1 MYSIVIQ
8 QFGQSATPAPS
19 TGSVWEMLAVVA
31 GAGAV
36 GGVINALLSSN
47 GGFSIP
53 RFRHGILQLGII
65 GNLLLGAFA
74 AVITWGLY
82 GPLKDAVLLGT
93 QPTGQLPA
101 NLTVTAVV
109 GAALAGAGGAR
120 VVSNEID
127 KMFFKST
134 AAVAAQKAASPELA
148 ATIATTSP
156 LDALENAKQAP

>member
-8 QFGQSATPAPS
+8 QFGQSATQAPS
-19 TGSVWEMLAVVA
+19 TGSVWEMLGVVA

-36 GGVINALLSSN
+36 GGVINALLSNN

-53 RFRHGILQLGII
+53 RFTHGILQLGII

-74 AVITWGLY
+74 AVTTWGLY

-127 KMFFKST
+127 KMFLKST
-134 AAVAAQKAASPELA
+134 ATVAAQKAASPELA

-156 LDALENAKQAP
+156 ADALEKAKQAS

>member
-1 MYSIVIQ
+1 MNVLVIQ
-8 QFGQSATPAPS
+8 ELAQSANLAPS
-19 TGSVWEMLAVVA
+19 TGSVWGMLGVIA

-36 GGVINALLSSN
+36 GGIVNALLSSN
-47 GGFSIP
+47 GFVLPKISDA
-53 RFRHGILQLGII
+53 ILQLGII

-74 AVITWGLY
+74 SVISWGLY

-93 QPTGQLPA
+93 QPASQLPA

-127 KMFFKST
+127 KKFFKST
-134 AAVAAQKAASPELA
+134 ATVAAQKAPDPALA
-148 ATIATTSP
+148 AAVATTSP
-156 LDALENAKQAP
+156 ADALEKARQAS